1 MIKSWSYKEEYK
13 ILRKPILKSIDKS
26 LKTGNIFFGNELD
39 KFEKNFKKYNKF
51 KYGVAV
57 GSGTDAL
64 YISLMAMNIGKG
76 DEVITVSNSAIPT
89 VSAIYSV
96 GASVKFV
103 DVGKDYLIDADSIE
117 KVITRKTKAIIP
129 VHLYGQACDMEKILK
144 IANKYNLK
152 VIEDCAQAQGAKY
165 KNRYVGNFG
174 HTGCF
179 SFYPTKILG
188 AYGDGGFVGT
198 NDKKLYQKI
207 NEIRFYGINQTNKK
221 DKFFKK
227 YYSNRHGINSRISEM
242 ECSILNLKLP
252 LVNTFISKRLRLANN
267 YKKELKNTSLYLPL
281 ENKNCK
287 HVFHLFVVF
296 HPKRE
301 VILKKLKA
309 KKINLIIN
317 YPYPIH
323 KMKGYKNIATKTKL
337 LNTEKFSKGIFSLPL
352 YPGLNIKNQLNF
364 IKVLKDILSKV

>member
-39 KFEKNFKKYNKF
+39 KFENNFKKLNNF

-129 VHLYGQACDMEKILK
+129 VHLYGQACDMERILK
-144 IANKYNLK
+144 IANKI
-152 VIEDCAQAQGAKY
+152 V
-165 KNRYVGNFG
+165 R
-174 HTGCF
+174 
-179 SFYPTKILG
+179 
-188 AYGDGGFVGT
+188 
-198 NDKKLYQKI
+198 
-207 NEIRFYGINQTNKK
+207 
-221 DKFFKK
+221 
-227 YYSNRHGINSRISEM
+227 
-242 ECSILNLKLP
+242 
-252 LVNTFISKRLRLANN
+252 
-267 YKKELKNTSLYLPL
+267 
-281 ENKNCK
+281 
-287 HVFHLFVVF
+287 
-296 HPKRE
+296 
-301 VILKKLKA
+301 KLKEQ
-309 KKINLIIN
+309 N
-317 YPYPIH
+317 
-323 KMKGYKNIATKTKL
+323 TKRDML
-337 LNTEKFSKGIFSLPL
+337 ESLVTQDVFL
-352 YPGLNIKNQLNF
+352 F
-364 IKVLKDILSKV
+364 IPQKY